1 MVNMEGSGEQHTVT
15 ASSPPRAALN
25 SSFSIRS
32 ILPETCAG
40 TSVPSCSRSTSSPLV
55 TSSLASSPLASSP
68 STNSPSICSP
78 TTSSPSS
85 SRPTA
90 GSRLVSTLAADSRL
104 VNNLSTDNSRLVNN
118 LSTENR
124 LASSRLTGSPS
135 AGSRSGSPNMSHVE
149 DSSDSSDLDVTGDG
163 GAETPP
169 LDCSR
174 NAGMTANAEAKD
186 AKDRQIDDKK
196 KSEKPPYS
204 YNALIMMAIRQSPE
218 KRLTLNGIY
227 EYIMRHFP
235 YYENNKQGWQNSIR
249 HNLSLNKCFVK
260 VPRHYDDPGKGNY
273 WMLDPSSEDVFIGG
287 TTGKLRRRTT
297 AATRTRLAAFKRTV
311 VLGSLYPTAYAP
323 PGWAT
328 SLYSLPY
335 LHRAAGYSAPAGPYA
350 TPAAYPA
357 SLLPGAV
364 TSTASSLPCKPQ
376 PLPATAAPPAHG
388 PFSMERLLQ
397 PPTAGYATSIASGIP
412 VSSNP
417 YDFYS
422 TLRSL
427 AAHQQHQTTGTVFA
441 HNQQPRYHEPAVLG
455 QMMSARASPGSSPEP
470 MSPHSPPVTIC
481 NSVQQP
487 RMQYSTPQLL
497 LKPITVLTGRQS

>member
-1 MVNMEGSGEQHTVT
+1 MVNMEGSSEQQTVT
-15 ASSPPRAALN
+15 ASPPPRAALK

-32 ILPETCAG
+32 ILPEACAG
-40 TSVPSCSRSTSSPLV
+40 TPAPSVSRSASPEI
-55 TSSLASSPLASSP
+55 SH
-68 STNSPSICSP
+68 ID
-78 TTSSPSS
+78 
-85 SRPTA
+85 
-90 GSRLVSTLAADSRL
+90 DS
-104 VNNLSTDNSRLVNN
+104 
-118 LSTENR
+118 
-124 LASSRLTGSPS
+124 
-135 AGSRSGSPNMSHVE
+135 E
-149 DSSDSSDLDVTGDG
+149 DSSEDLDVTGDG
-163 GAETPP
+163 GNETPP

-174 NAGMTANAEAKD
+174 RNSVAVNNATSTATTTTTAAGSPTGNSSEQKEGSKD
-186 AKDRQIDDKK
+186 GSRQSDDKK
-196 KSEKPPYS
+196 KCEKPPYS

-297 AATRTRLAAFKRTV
+297 AASRSRLAAFKRSV
-311 VLGSLYPTAYAP
+311 VLGGLYPSAYAP
-323 PGWAT
+323 PGWPA
-328 SLYSLPY
+328 SLYTLPY
-335 LHRAAGYSAPAGPYA
+335 LHRAAAAGYPAATGAYSTTPAG
-350 TPAAYPA
+350 YPA
-357 SLLPGAV
+357 SLLPGAAV
-364 TSTASSLPCKPQ
+364 TSSAATSLPCKPQ
-376 PLPATAAPPAHG
+376 PLPATAAAPPPQHG

-397 PPTAGYATSIASGIP
+397 PPTAAGYPAGITASGIP
-412 VSSNP
+412 LPECRNP

-427 AAHQQHQTTGTVFA
+427 AAHQQQQQQHQHQHHHQSNAAVFA
-441 HNQQPRYHEPAVLG
+441 AHSQQPAITTRYHHVSQPPSTPLLG
-455 QMMSARASPGSSPEP
+455 QPASATASPGSSPEP

-481 NSVQQP
+481 NSAAAVVQQP
-487 RMQYSTPQLL
+487 RSLPHSPPQLL